1 MGWLKLA
8 WVGDLGGADCD
19 GLKRGGGGMPEKTH
33 YQTSFCGENDTK
45 LFFFPNICLLVVF
58 ENYFP
63 EHKLNR
69 LLISSAMF
77 FGN

>member
-1 MGWLKLA
+1 
-8 WVGDLGGADCD
+8 
-19 GLKRGGGGMPEKTH
+19 MPEKTH

>member
-19 GLKRGGGGMPEKTH
+19 GLKRGGGGCQRKHITKQAFVEKMI
-33 YQTSFCGENDTK
+33 QN
-45 LFFFPNICLLVVF
+45 FFFPNICLLVVF

-69 LLISSAMF
+69 LLISSATF